1 MQPALIGH
9 VISRSMYG
17 IIITMALLAA
27 LEHTEA
33 SAWAVALSIVAT
45 LFSISIAEAYT
56 ESIGAHIDKKSPIED
71 HERHKILKESLYV
84 FGGSSVP
91 LLAFVAAGIGF
102 WSLSVA
108 FMIAKVA
115 SFILLFEYGY
125 LYGRRSGRSRLG
137 ALKVGALN
145 IFLVSLIV
153 AFKELVH
160 V

>member
-1 MQPALIGH
+1 
-9 VISRSMYG
+9 
-17 IIITMALLAA
+17 MALLAA
-27 LEHTEA
+27 LEHTGA
-33 SAWAVALSIVAT
+33 SAWAIALSIVAT

-56 ESIGAHIDKKSPIED
+56 ESIGVHIDKQSPIE
-71 HERHKILKESLYV
+71 HEEGHKIFQESLYV

-91 LLAFVAAGIGF
+91 LLAFVAAGVGL
-102 WSLSVA
+102 WSLHVA
-108 FMIAKVA
+108 FVIAKIA

-145 IFLVSLIV
+145 ILLISLIV
-153 AFKELVH
+153 GFKELVH

>member
-1 MQPALIGH
+1 MQPTLIGR

-27 LEHTEA
+27 LENSSA

-56 ESIGAHIDKKSPIED
+56 ESIGVHIDKKTPIQD
-71 HERHKILKESLYV
+71 HERHKIFKESLYV
-84 FGGSSVP
+84 FGGSSIP
-91 LLAFVAAGIGF
+91 LFAFVAAGLGL
-102 WSLSVA
+102 WTLSTA

-125 LYGRRSGRSRLG
+125 LYGRRSGRTRLG

-145 IFLVSLIV
+145 ILLVSLIV